1 MYRWNPRLLA
11 LPAAQDSKRRFRM
24 RPDGFGLV
32 QFLDDILG
40 YDRDQFD
47 ALEKKFCSIFPEI
60 ASLKLVGQMAFRSP
74 SDDVEEVTRLD
85 QAEGKGLYFEL
96 RAGKRL
102 VPATQASD
110 GALLVLAYLTV
121 LSSPER
127 PSLLLVEEPENGI
140 HPKRLRDVLRIL
152 RDLVAQ
158 QSRTQVVFTTHSPY
172 AVDLLEPNEV
182 TLCTKRV
189 DGSVEVKRMADSE
202 TVREQHSLFTLGE
215 IWTAEGDET
224 LARDSAVPSP

>member
-1 MYRWNPRLLA
+1 
-11 LPAAQDSKRRFRM
+11 
-24 RPDGFGLV
+24 
-32 QFLDDILG
+32 
-40 YDRDQFD
+40 
-47 ALEKKFCSIFPEI
+47 
-60 ASLKLVGQMAFRSP
+60 
-74 SDDVEEVTRLD
+74 
-85 QAEGKGLYFEL
+85 
-96 RAGKRL
+96 
-102 VPATQASD
+102 
-110 GALLVLAYLTV
+110 V